1 MRKKIGALFCALCMI
16 FAMLPMTAYT
26 AGNLEGVD
34 YSRISA
40 GKGYPVQLLLG
51 DLEFLG
57 ELSRG
62 FTLSDSEQDNII
74 RQVMVDQNVT
84 SGMLVNAPSF
94 IAKVEAVEGF
104 SMKDATNA
112 ILKLAGVSDLLDL
125 YNIIMG
131 SYKPKT
137 EGETIK
143 DMAMDQVKNQGEEA
157 VENAL
162 TKGGKVALRG
172 GGKLALKLFFL
183 LPDLTEIGLGAL
195 SKYDEIKETVAL
207 ALEKKIMLER
217 FYAECNKRIAEASG
231 DDGEWKISFIGRGGG
246 VTATH
251 DFNMWGIG
259 GLMSQWTLTGELV
272 RSSTGSGNG
281 YAGTYEGDLLLDI
294 KGLDMTSTFDARFI
308 DTSNKAVRNQIAVM
322 SGTRENMQYTSKTN
336 SPTVLT
342 RSIVWHISATVSEG
356 SGEFLLNLNS
366 FQTSKDEQNISIN
379 QTVEGY
385 GSFSSPGGTTERWD
399 EIAVVAT
406 TLESCQATYRQWTAV
421 TSQVPGHSHPKT
433 ELESPDII
441 TVDADPG
448 TAWKPLENQPTLA
461 VITN

>member
-1 MRKKIGALFCALCMI
+1 MMKRITAILCAILI
-16 FAMLPMTAYT
+16 LSAMLPMTTVA

-34 YSRISA
+34 YTQIRS
-40 GKGYPVQLLLG
+40 GKGYPARLQLG
-51 DLEFLG
+51 DLEFFG

-62 FTLSDSEQDNII
+62 FTLSDNEQDAII

-84 SGMLVNAPSF
+84 SGMLANAPSF

-104 SMKDATNA
+104 SMKDATSA
-112 ILKLAGVSDLLDL
+112 ILKLTGASDLLDL

-137 EGETIK
+137 AGETIK

-157 VENAL
+157 VENVL

-195 SKYDEIKETVAL
+195 SKYEEIQSTVAL
-207 ALEKKIMLER
+207 ALEKKIMLDR

-251 DFNMWGIG
+251 NFNMWGIG

-272 RSSTGSGNG
+272 RSSIGAGNN
-281 YAGTYEGDLLLDI
+281 YAGTYEGDLLLD
-294 KGLDMTSTFDARFI
+294 LDMASTFDARFI
-308 DTSNKAVRNQIAVM
+308 ETSNKAVRNQIAVM
-322 SGTRENMQYTSKTN
+322 SGSRENMQYTAKTN

-342 RSIVWHISATVSEG
+342 RSITWHISATVSEG
-356 SGEFLLNLNS
+356 SGEFSLNLNS
-366 FQTSKDEQNISIN
+366 FQTSRDEQQISIS

-385 GSFSSPGGTTERWD
+385 GGFSSPGATTERWD

-406 TLESCQATYRQWTAV
+406 SLESCQATYRQWTAV
-421 TSQVPGHSHPKT
+421 TSQVPGHSHPKE
-433 ELESPDII
+433 ELEAPETI

-448 TAWKPLENQPTLA
+448 TAWKPLESVPQLA
-461 VITN
+461 IYQN